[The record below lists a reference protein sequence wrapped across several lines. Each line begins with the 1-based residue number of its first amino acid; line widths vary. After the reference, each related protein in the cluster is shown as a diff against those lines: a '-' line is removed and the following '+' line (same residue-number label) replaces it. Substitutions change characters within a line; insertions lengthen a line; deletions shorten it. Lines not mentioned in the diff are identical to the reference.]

1 MCDAI
6 PEAQLILMG
15 DNKLPHVG
23 LHRHVGLYYD
33 SFFSAITF
41 FHRHE
46 KRKFKIIILHI
57 PEFHKLQQRK
67 SFQTLKV
74 QKK

>member
-6 PEAQLILMG
+6 TEAQLILMG
-15 DNKLPHVG
+15 DNKP
-23 LHRHVGLYYD
+23 HVGLYYD

-57 PEFHKLQQRK
+57 PEFYKSQQRK